1 MRTIRDVMDLDV
13 KNLDLSVRCS
23 NCMSRMNIKKLSELT
38 AISKES
44 MFKIRNMGKKSIEE
58 LDRKLAENGLWW
70 EMNEQD
76 WLTWGLSNIQWIK
89 SH

>member
-58 LDRKLAENGLWW
+58 LDRKLAEIGLWW